1 MVENLKLKLKDCSK
15 KEKFF
20 GIFSYVMGEDITES
34 TMLSDL
40 VETELDKPILACDL
54 THDLG
59 LDSLDIMEICFQ
71 CKEVFDIDDDIDVEM
86 ETVTVQEL
94 YDIVSEYGKGD

>member
-1 MVENLKLKLKDCSK
+1 MVENLKLKLENCSK

-20 GIFSYVMGEDITES
+20 GIFSYVMGEDIAES

-40 VETELDKPILACDL
+40 VETELDKPMFSCDL

-59 LDSLDIMEICFQ
+59 LDSLDVMEICFQ

-94 YDIVSEYGKGD
+94 YDIVSKYGKGD

>member
-1 MVENLKLKLKDCSK
+1 MVENLKLKLENCSQ

-20 GIFSYVMGEDITES
+20 GIFSYVMGEDIAES

-59 LDSLDIMEICFQ
+59 LDSLDVMEICFQ
-71 CKEVFDIDDDIDVEM
+71 CKEVFDINEEIDVEM

-94 YDIVSEYGKGD
+94 YDIVSKYGKGD

>member
-20 GIFSYVMGEDITES
+20 GIFSYVMGEDIAES

-40 VETELDKPILACDL
+40 VETELDKPIFSCDL

-59 LDSLDIMEICFQ
+59 LDSLDVMEICFQ

-94 YDIVSEYGKGD
+94 YDIVSKYGKGD